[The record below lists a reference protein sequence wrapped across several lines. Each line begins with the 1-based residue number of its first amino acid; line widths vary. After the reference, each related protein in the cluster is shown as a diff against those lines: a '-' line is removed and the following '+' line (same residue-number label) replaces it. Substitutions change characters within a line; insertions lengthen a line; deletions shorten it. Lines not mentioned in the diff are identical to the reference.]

1 MHSSIIWALLDLLWA
16 VCLSC
21 HLEDFFV
28 TSVATAFITSVDVNL
43 EFARIVFIGQMLRLW
58 SPESFPSV
66 LLKTVRVML

>member
-1 MHSSIIWALLDLLWA
+1 M
-16 VCLSC
+16 
-21 HLEDFFV
+21 